1 MENYGAHDWDGERL
15 MQGARLITEM
25 EYQHLVFGEFARLV
39 EPGIAAFTQYN
50 PTLRPDISAE
60 FAHAVYRFGHSM
72 LNPTVERELANGTQ
86 VHTPLLGA
94 FTNPALFNNNG
105 SGGNLTGPQAAG
117 AVARGMTGQVGNE
130 MDEFVTNTLR
140 NTLLGQPLDL
150 ATLNMLRGRDS
161 GTQPLNGARRALF
174 ASTNGDPSLAPYT
187 SWAQFGL
194 ALRHPQSLQNFIAA
208 YGTAPSIT
216 GVSTLAGK
224 RAAAATMMA
233 DASFMNGTGA
243 FADVAGKPTTGL
255 EDIDLWV
262 GGLAEKPVNNLAG
275 SMLGPTFAYV
285 FRTQLEDLQDSDR
298 FYYLG
303 RLAGTNLDNS
313 IEGNTFA
320 EMVMRNTDAT
330 SIPVNAFLHPTN
342 IFDMNVAPVPAA
354 ITVTAGKW
362 IYPGTG
368 DSVFTGTP
376 GADAMQGGSGDDTM
390 RGNDGPDSVE
400 GSLGNDNVVGGLG
413 NDILTDTGGAN
424 IFTAGDGN
432 DYMAGT
438 GGDQYLGGNGH
449 DLMVGTSGATA
460 MIGGPGNDL
469 AYAGNTDDV
478 ATGDDNSDWIDGGT
492 GIDILT
498 GDGAPPFS
506 IDLNTPGD
514 DVINGGTGGDIVN
527 GDGGVD
533 MFTSTTSNEGDAAA
547 GGFGFD
553 FQTYGDGTAPVTA
566 DLNLAAPPAGVVGPP
581 PDTFLDVEGL
591 SGGSGADVLSGDNR
605 VNFLSATPTQTD
617 NLNQVDIAKFRG
629 MDTLLGIGSTGWTKG
644 NIILGGSGSD
654 QIEGRGGD
662 DLIDADQS
670 LIVRMSVPV
679 TPLTASCPGITGTF
693 VADPADANRVLVS
706 QVLQL
711 RQAVLA
717 GCLDPGAIQYVRTI
731 APGAPGGTD
740 IAIYSGAK
748 ADYTVSGPASRLTI
762 TDNRPGSPDGTDT
775 VLNAETL
782 RFSDGDVSTAAPVG
796 PGALAAATIAPASLV
811 QGATGKVTVNFTT
824 AQVLP
829 AKGTVQVTFPAG
841 FDVSNL
847 VAAVAIN
854 SGLDGTATAG
864 AAGQAVTITRAGA
877 GTDSAPGL
885 KSITLS
891 GITNPSAVGP
901 TSNFGVATTNAT
913 PSPLETG
920 TAPPV
925 TIAAAPPVV
934 SPVVPPVV
942 PPVTP
947 PAAAPGASALSPTT
961 PPASSAVTV
970 AGIAQLSLAKSTAS
984 RKGRTVTLVIVP
996 TNASGAVP
1004 WKATLSYGRSKK
1016 NAKGTVPAGAARQVT
1031 KVTVPASWKGK
1042 NIAVMITP
1050 TAGGTAKAIV
1060 LP

>member
-1 MENYGAHDWDGERL
+1 
-15 MQGARLITEM
+15 
-25 EYQHLVFGEFARLV
+25 
-39 EPGIAAFTQYN
+39 
-50 PTLRPDISAE
+50 
-60 FAHAVYRFGHSM
+60 
-72 LNPTVERELANGTQ
+72 
-86 VHTPLLGA
+86 
-94 FTNPALFNNNG
+94 
-105 SGGNLTGPQAAG
+105 
-117 AVARGMTGQVGNE
+117 
-130 MDEFVTNTLR
+130 
-140 NTLLGQPLDL
+140 
-150 ATLNMLRGRDS
+150 
-161 GTQPLNGARRALF
+161 
-174 ASTNGDPSLAPYT
+174 
-187 SWAQFGL
+187 
-194 ALRHPQSLQNFIAA
+194 
-208 YGTAPSIT
+208 
-216 GVSTLAGK
+216 
-224 RAAAATMMA
+224 MMA

-362 IYPGTG
+362 IYPGAG

-376 GADAMQGGSGDDTM
+376 GADAMQGGTGDDTM
-390 RGNDGPDSVE
+390 RGNDGNDRVE
-400 GSLGNDNVVGGLG
+400 GWLGNDNVVGGLG

-438 GGDQYLGGNGH
+438 GGDQYLGGTGH

-566 DLNLAAPPAGVVGPP
+566 DLNLAAEPAGVVGPP

-670 LIVRMSVPV
+670 LVVRMSVPL

-693 VADPADANRVLVS
+693 VADPTDPTRVLVS

-740 IAIYSGAK
+740 IAIYSGPK

-762 TDNRPGSPDGTDT
+762 TDNRPGTPDGTDT

-796 PGALAAATIAPASLV
+796 PGALTTASITPASLV

-824 AQVLP
+824 TKDIPQN
-829 AKGTVQVTFPAG
+829 GTVEVTFPAG
-841 FDVSNL
+841 FDVSQIVSATTG
-847 VAAVAIN
+847 VAGFTGQV
-854 SGLDGTATAG
+854 TATSTNQVVTLKYLG
-864 AAGQAVTITRAGA
+864 AAPAT
-877 GTDSAPGL
+877 PGN
-885 KSITLS
+885 KSVTLS
-891 GITNPSAVGP
+891 GVTNPAAVGP
-901 TSNFGVATTNAT
+901 TSTFGVVTTNAT
-913 PSPLETG
+913 PSLLETG

-934 SPVVPPVV
+934 

-947 PAAAPGASALSPTT
+947 PAVVPVAPALNPTT

-970 AGIAQLSLAKSTAS
+970 AGIAPLSLVKSTAS

-1004 WKATLSYGRSKK
+1004 WKATLSYGQSKK

-1031 KVTVPASWKGK
+1031 KVTVPATWKGK